1 MGRSPSCSSE
11 PPLKKGPW
19 TEEEDRLLVD
29 YIKLHGTGGNWRTI
43 PKRAGLNRCGKSCR
57 LRWTNYLH
65 PDIKRGPF
73 TDEEE
78 KTTIHLHSMLGNK
91 WSAIATHLPGRTGNF
106 IKNYWNTNLR
116 KKLLHM
122 GIDPITHNPRTDL
135 SQLTG
140 LPSLPATAAAPS
152 NSLSSVSMP
161 PSTWDMNAAQAHA
174 DVASFAGGGLR
185 IKDEATSF
193 TGSYSDMKPPM
204 IKDEASSFTGSHSE
218 LKPPRIKYEATSF
231 TGSHSDMKPHRIK
244 DEAASF
250 TGRHSDMKPLR
261 IKDEAASFTGS
272 CSDRKP
278 PRIQNEGS
286 YSGAGAG
293 WDMNTLS
300 MRQSNAAKFHLLQG
314 HCWVISASLG
324 AMRALVGKLD
334 MLLLDDSSSQKFF
347 SKRVMDGMRL
357 LKDDVEEISS
367 YLDELS
373 EVDDHPPIAMCWM
386 NEVRDLSY
394 DMEDYIDSLLSVPPD
409 HFNKNKKK
417 KNKKMMT
424 IKKRLKWYKQITY
437 VMQVSEHGVKT
448 SKRVHVSVVPRLPKK
463 PKIAETISDFRIYVQ
478 EAIERYDRYNLHCC
492 SNLRR
497 RTFLSTG
504 HMLPMHYEE
513 TNDHVV
519 IDGRMNEFI
528 DSLVADQQQLK
539 VVSVLGSGCLGKTT
553 LAKVLY
559 NRIGMQFDCRA
570 FIRVSK
576 KPDMQILFC
585 DLFSQLHQKKRP
597 LHANSNELGISDINI
612 SKHLQDKRYLIII
625 DDLWDASAWDII
637 KYAFPNGNRGSRI
650 IITTQIEDVA
660 LTCCCDHSEHV
671 FMMKPLDDDHSR
683 KLFFNRLFG
692 SGSDCPEEFKQVSN
706 EIVDVCGGLPLATI
720 NIASHLAN
728 QQTAVSLD
736 FLTYIRD
743 SLRSQSWSSSTSE
756 RTRQVLNLS
765 YNNLP
770 HHLKTCLLYL
780 HMYPEGS
787 IVWKDDLVKQWVAE
801 AFINTRKGKEKDQN
815 WMEKAA
821 GIYFD
826 ELIDRRFIQPL
837 NINYNNKVLSCTVH
851 EVVRDLLAHKSAE
864 ENFIVV
870 VDYNRKNISLSHKAR
885 RLSLLFAT
893 ARYAKTPVNITK
905 PQVRSLNFVGL
916 FECMPCIGE
925 FKVLRVLNLQLSG
938 HCGDHDP
945 IDLTGISELFQ
956 LRYLKI
962 TSDVCIKLPNQMRKL
977 QCLET
982 LDIIDAPRVT
992 AIPWDIIYL
1001 PHLLHLTLPVDTNLL
1016 DWIGSMTDS
1025 IISLWSLGNLN
1036 YLQDL
1041 YLTISSTHPSG
1052 HPEKNMEA
1060 LGSLLG
1066 GHGNLKIIVVSHG
1079 PSVKDIVVPGASKVI
1094 ISWDE
1099 LEPLPLLQRFE
1110 CSPHSCVIFSRIPKW
1125 VKKLGNLCILKIAVV
1140 ELQMSCVDILR
1151 GLPALTALSLYVRCA
1166 PAQRIL
1172 FDKMAGFSVLKYFK
1186 LRFTSGIPWLKF
1198 EADAMPNLWK
1208 LKLGFN
1214 AIPRMD
1220 QHQLIRIEHMPDLK
1234 EISVKFGGIAALI
1247 EYAVKTVISN
1257 HLRNPRVHVCL
1268 VTSTS
1273 YGDEST
1279 KEKPPTNSAVESH
1292 MAAATSTETP
1302 TSQVTTAFTHC
1313 DSVSTEGAAA
1323 SGDADVETLCHLSNN
1338 LATAFRPPEDFTFL
1352 VDMRAYRSVLSVRS
1366 PFLDA
1371 VFARR
1376 AAEGEGNPLDLR
1388 ELLGEEVEVGY
1399 EALQLVLEYLYTGC
1413 IRDLPKSACVCAD
1426 VDGCAHVGC
1435 LPAISFM
1442 AQVIFAASIFQV
1454 AVLTNHFQRLL
1465 LDVLD
1470 DVEVDNLP
1478 LILSVANLCNKSCM
1492 HLLERCLEMVVRS
1505 NLDMITLEK
1514 ALPSDIIEQI
1524 TDSRLSL
1531 GLVSPE
1537 DKGFPNKHV
1546 RRILRALDS
1555 DDVCLVRMLLKEG
1568 RTNLDGA
1575 FALHH
1580 AVEHCDSKV
1589 TMELLDIG
1597 LADVNHRNPRGYTV
1611 LHVAARRRD
1620 PKILV
1625 SVLTKGARHSDLT
1638 FDGRKAVQISKRLT
1652 KHGDYFGITE
1662 EGKPSRED
1670 RLCIKILEQAERR
1683 DPQLGEASVSLAI
1696 AGDRQRGKLLYL
1708 ENRVALMR
1716 IMFPTE
1722 ARIAMDIAQVD
1733 CTLKLTLDSG
1743 AKPPPEKELAT
1754 IDLNETPFHMNEEH
1768 LARMSTLSK
1777 TVELCKR
1784 FFPRCSNVIDKI
1796 MDDEPE
1802 LAPLQRDASTE
1813 RTQRFGYLQDAVQ
1826 KALSEDKASFDKSG
1840 S

>member
-478 EAIERYDRYNLHCC
+478 EAIER
-492 SNLRR
+492 NLRR

-539 VVSVLGSGCLGKTT
+539 V
-553 LAKVLY
+553 
-559 NRIGMQFDCRA
+559 
-570 FIRVSK
+570 
-576 KPDMQILFC
+576 PDTI
-585 DLFSQLHQKKRP
+585 
-597 LHANSNELGISDINI
+597 
-612 SKHLQDKRYLIII
+612 YLICVNS
-625 DDLWDASAWDII
+625 WHA
-637 KYAFPNGNRGSRI
+637 
-650 IITTQIEDVA
+650 
-660 LTCCCDHSEHV
+660 EHV

-706 EIVDVCGGLPLATI
+706 EIVDVTI
-720 NIASHLAN
+720 VVKFYFGKN
-728 QQTAVSLD
+728 
-736 FLTYIRD
+736 
-743 SLRSQSWSSSTSE
+743 
-756 RTRQVLNLS
+756 
-765 YNNLP
+765 
-770 HHLKTCLLYL
+770 KTK
-780 HMYPEGS
+780 GS

-1292 MAAATSTETP
+1292 MAAATPTETP

-1625 SVLTKGARHSDLT
+1625 SVLTK
-1638 FDGRKAVQISKRLT
+1638 
-1652 KHGDYFGITE
+1652 E

>member
-1 MGRSPSCSSE
+1 MGRSPSCGSE
-11 PPLKKGPW
+11 APVKKGPW

-73 TDEEE
+73 TDDEE

-106 IKNYWNTNLR
+106 IKNYWNMNLR

-122 GIDPITHNPRTDL
+122 GIDPITHSPRADL

-152 NSLSSVSMP
+152 NSLSGVSMG
-161 PSTWDMNAAQAHA
+161 PSAWDMNAVQAHA
-174 DVASFAGGGLR
+174 DVASFAGGGSDMNTLR

-193 TGSYSDMKPPM
+193 TGSYSDMKPPR

-218 LKPPRIKYEATSF
+218 MKPPRIKYEAASLIS
-231 TGSHSDMKPHRIK
+231 SHSDMKPPRIK

-261 IKDEAASFTGS
+261 VKDEAACFTGS
-272 CSDRKP
+272 YSDRKP
-278 PRIQNEGS
+278 PRIQDEGS
-286 YSGAGAG
+286 YSGAVAG

-300 MRQSNAAKFHLLQG
+300 MLQPNTAKFHLLQG

-334 MLLLDDSSSQKFF
+334 VLLLDDSSSQKFF
-347 SKRVMDGMRL
+347 SKRVMDGLRL
-357 LKDDVEEISS
+357 LKDDVEELSS

-386 NEVRDLSY
+386 NEARDLSY

-437 VMQVSEHGVKT
+437 VTQVSEHGVKT

-478 EAIERYDRYNLHCC
+478 EAIERYDRYMLHCC

-528 DSLVADQQQLK
+528 DSLVADIVADQQQLK

-559 NRIGMQFDCRA
+559 NRIGIQFDCRA
-570 FIRVSK
+570 FIRMPK

-612 SKHLQDKRYLIII
+612 RKHLQDKRYLIVI

-660 LTCCCDHSEHV
+660 LTCCSDHSEHV
-671 FMMKPLDDDHSR
+671 FEMKPLDEDHSR
-683 KLFFNRLFG
+683 KLFFNRLF
-692 SGSDCPEEFKQVSN
+692 
-706 EIVDVCGGLPLATI
+706 
-720 NIASHLAN
+720 
-728 QQTAVSLD
+728 
-736 FLTYIRD
+736 
-743 SLRSQSWSSSTSE
+743 
-756 RTRQVLNLS
+756 
-765 YNNLP
+765 
-770 HHLKTCLLYL
+770 
-780 HMYPEGS
+780 EGS

-801 AFINTRKGKEKDQN
+801 AFINTRKGKGKDQN

-826 ELIDRRFIQPL
+826 ELVDRRFIQPL

-851 EVVRDLLAHKSAE
+851 EVVRDLLAHKS
-864 ENFIVV
+864 VV

-885 RLSLLFAT
+885 RLSLLFAN
-893 ARYAKTPVNITK
+893 ASYAKTPVNITK
-905 PQVRSLNFVGL
+905 AQVRSLNFVGL

-1016 DWIGSMTDS
+1016 DWIGSMTGS

-1079 PSVKDIVVPGASKVI
+1079 PLVKDIVVPGASKVI

-1110 CSPHSCVIFSRIPKW
+1110 CSPHSCVIFSRIPRW
-1125 VKKLGNLCILKIAVV
+1125 IKKHGNLCILKIAVV

-1186 LRFTSGIPWLKF
+1186 LRCTSGIPWLKF

-1220 QHQLIRIEHMPDLK
+1220 QHQLICIEHIPDLK
-1234 EISVKFGGIAALI
+1234 EISVKFGGVAALI

-1268 VTSTS
+1268 VTSTF
-1273 YGDEST
+1273 YGAERT
-1279 KEKPPTNSAVESH
+1279 KEKPPTNSAIKSR
-1292 MAAATSTETP
+1292 MAATTPMETP
-1302 TSQVTTAFTHC
+1302 TSHVTTAFAHC
-1313 DSVSTEGAAA
+1313 NSVSTEGAAA
-1323 SGDADVETLCHLSNN
+1323 SGDADVETLCHLSDN
-1338 LATAFRPPEDFTFL
+1338 LATAFRSPEDFTFL
-1352 VDMRAYRSVLSVRS
+1352 VDMRAYRSMLSVQS

-1376 AAEGEGNPLDLR
+1376 AAEGEDDPLDLR

-1399 EALQLVLEYLYTGC
+1399 EALQLVLEYLYTGR

-1442 AQVIFAASIFQV
+1442 AQVIFAASIFEV

-1514 ALPSDIIEQI
+1514 ALPPDVIKQI
-1524 TDSRLSL
+1524 TDSRISL
-1531 GLVSPE
+1531 GLISPK
-1537 DKGFPNKHV
+1537 DNGFPNKHV
-1546 RRILRALDS
+1546 RRIFGALDS
-1555 DDVCLVRMLLKEG
+1555 YDVELVRLLLYEG
-1568 RTNLDGA
+1568 QTNLDDA
-1575 FALHH
+1575 FALHY
-1580 AVEHCDSKV
+1580 AVEHCDPKI
-1589 TMELLDIG
+1589 TTELLDLE
-1597 LADVNHRNPRGYTV
+1597 LADVNRRNQRGYTV
-1611 LHVAARRRD
+1611 LHIAARRRN

-1625 SVLTKGARHSDLT
+1625 SVLTKGARPSDLT
-1638 FDGRKAVQISKRLT
+1638 FDGRKAIQISKRLT

-1662 EGKPSRED
+1662 EGKPSPEYS
-1670 RLCIKILEQAERR
+1670 LCIEILEQAERR
-1683 DPQLGEASVSLAI
+1683 GPQLGEASVSLAI
-1696 AGDRQRGKLLYL
+1696 AGDCQRGTLLHL
-1708 ENRVALMR
+1708 ENRVTLMR

-1722 ARIAMDIAQVD
+1722 ARVAMDIAQVD
-1733 CTLKLTLDSG
+1733 CTLELTLDSE
-1743 AKPPPEKELAT
+1743 AKPPSEKEVAT
-1754 IDLNETPFHMNEEH
+1754 IDLNETRFQMNDEH
-1768 LARMSTLSK
+1768 LARMSALFK

-1796 MDDEPE
+1796 MNDEPE
-1802 LAPLQRDASTE
+1802 LASLQRDTSTE
-1813 RTQRFGYLQDAVQ
+1813 RNRRFGDMHDTLQ
-1826 KALSEDKASFDKSG
+1826 KAFSEDKGSSSFDKSG